1 MMAVWT
7 WTQVVVLAQVGGR
20 IVVVVPVVVSR
31 RVALADSELGE
42 VQCGWYQN
50 ARLVA
55 APGVENVCVSDESPL
70 GAHQAP
76 PTVTER
82 VPPCAGV
89 VRKSLPRVVQP
100 VRSPVSK
107 PPFTIVVVVAVAT
120 VSCTV
125 VVWVLDEPVPVTVR
139 V

>member
-1 MMAVWT
+1 MR
-7 WTQVVVLAQVGGR
+7 L
-20 IVVVVPVVVSR
+20 VPER
-31 RVALADSELGE
+31 
-42 VQCGWYQN
+42 
-50 ARLVA
+50 RLVA

-70 GAHQAP
+70 ADHQAP
-76 PTVTER
+76 PTATER

-100 VRSPVSK
+100 VRSPASN
-107 PPFTIVVVVAVAT
+107 PPLRIAPLTIAPAPATT

-125 VVWVLDEPVPVTVR
+125 VVWVVDEPVPVTVTVR